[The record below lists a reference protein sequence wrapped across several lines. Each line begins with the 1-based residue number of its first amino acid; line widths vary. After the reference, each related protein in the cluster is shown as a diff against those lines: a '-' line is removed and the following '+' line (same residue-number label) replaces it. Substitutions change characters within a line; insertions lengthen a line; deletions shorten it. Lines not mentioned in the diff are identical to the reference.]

1 MTFNFN
7 FFSLLTLIFVVA
19 KLFDIIDWSWW
30 IVFSPILGVASLFI
44 LVITLALVL
53 PIKISRK

>member
-30 IVFSPILGVASLFI
+30 VVFSPILGVASLFI

>member
-1 MTFNFN
+1 MTLNFN

-19 KLFDIIDWSWW
+19 KLFNIIDWSWW
-30 IVFSPILGVASLFI
+30 LVFSPFLGVASLFI

-53 PIKISRK
+53 PIKRSRK